1 MMTSELRRFFDSPAV
16 REILENPQY
25 ERLRQEANDD
35 MWHEVTAYWLN
46 VNRKR
51 RRVTQKQIAKSLGI
65 TQPGVCQMLK
75 RPATIGKLWRLCRA
89 MGGEL
94 EVNFVVDG
102 KRYPLLGEPDP
113 SDPDAWMLSPTA
125 AGRAPQ

>member
-1 MMTSELRRFFDSPAV
+1 MTQTRKWIPEHERPGFAPTNGRD
-16 REILENPQY
+16 RTENTGY
-25 ERLRQEANDD
+25 DD
-35 MWHEVTAYWLN
+35 MFHEIVSYWLGI
-46 VNRKR
+46 NRQR
-51 RRVTQKQIAKSLGI
+51 RKVTQKQIAKSLGI

-125 AGRAPQ
+125 EGRAQQ

>member
-1 MMTSELRRFFDSPAV
+1 MTQTRQWIPEHERPGFAPTNGRDRA
-16 REILENPQY
+16 ENTGY
-25 ERLRQEANDD
+25 DD
-35 MWHEVTAYWLN
+35 MFHEIVSYWLGI
-46 VNRKR
+46 NRQR
-51 RRVTQKQIAKSLGI
+51 RKVTQKQIAKSLGI

-125 AGRAPQ
+125 EGRAQQ